1 MFDIVSA
8 GPGESIGTGTIVQL
22 HLVSEAIVN
31 RECATFMLIVLTA
44 GAGSLA
50 ALAVPAQGGDKPAPA
65 ATYTEEQSTRGEAV
79 STKSCAVCH
88 GEQLK
93 GDLAPPLQGDDF
105 LKGWSDKTA
114 GALFDKIITTMPA
127 NEPGTIS
134 EQQSADLVAYILKL
148 NHFPA
153 GQEPLPRDP
162 AALNAI
168 RLAPR

>member
-1 MFDIVSA
+1 VPEGVVYRESVHLGSA
-8 GPGESIGTGTIVQL
+8 AFT
-22 HLVSEAIVN
+22 
-31 RECATFMLIVLTA
+31 LIVLTA
-44 GAGSLA
+44 GAASLA
-50 ALAVPAQGGDKPAPA
+50 ALALPAQGGDKPAPA
-65 ATYTEEQSTRGEAV
+65 ASYTEEQGTRGEAA

-127 NEPGTIS
+127 NEPGTMS
-134 EQQSADLVAYILKL
+134 DQQSADLVAYILKL

-168 RLAPR
+168 LLAPK